1 MIGRHFNRS
10 PRSIN
15 NQNGQQNG
23 LGLGVSFELE
33 ATMETALYLRLES
46 VLEGVNDLLEDAARL
61 LSVGED
67 RQRPIHVG

>member
-1 MIGRHFNRS
+1 M
-10 PRSIN
+10 
-15 NQNGQQNG
+15 
-23 LGLGVSFELE
+23 E

-46 VLEGVNDLLEDAARL
+46 VLEGVNDLLEDAALL